1 MPTTMLVNLPVKDL
15 ATSVA
20 FFTGL
25 GFTPDPQMT
34 DDNAACMVV
43 SEQIYVMLLVETF
56 FKTFTR
62 KDLVDATQGTEA
74 IVCLGVDSRE
84 RVDELADTALTTGG
98 TASNEPMEY
107 GFMYGRSFQ
116 DPDGHLWEVVHM
128 AAAPAGPQATSEVV
142 A

>member
-1 MPTTMLVNLPVKDL
+1 MSTTILVNLPVKDL
-15 ATSVA
+15 ATSVT

-25 GFTPDPQMT
+25 GFTPDPEMT
-34 DDNAACMVV
+34 DENAACIVV

-62 KDLVDATQGTEA
+62 KALVDATQGTEA
-74 IVCLGVDSRE
+74 IVCLGVESRE
-84 RVDELADTALTTGG
+84 RVDELVDTALTIGG

-128 AAAPAGPQATSEVV
+128 VPGQPTT
-142 A
+142 